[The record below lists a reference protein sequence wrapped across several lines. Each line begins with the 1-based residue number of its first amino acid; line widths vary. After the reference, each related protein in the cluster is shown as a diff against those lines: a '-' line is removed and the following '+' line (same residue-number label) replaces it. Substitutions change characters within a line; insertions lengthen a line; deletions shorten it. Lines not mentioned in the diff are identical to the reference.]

1 MAWADLLP
9 RWPDGGIATETIIML
24 ITLAVLKLD
33 RSRILYKNSSYID
46 RLGWS
51 IIGWDAILGSFTV
64 YLILTALYPSAD
76 SDWIF
81 APLTAV
87 VIVAAVWQWILVRI
101 ADRDRVS
108 RVMGSDHATDVLAGD
123 GEERRHIHRRTED
136 RELRHLEP
144 AYSIDDVH
152 PIPEGD

>member
-9 RWPDGGIATETIIML
+9 GWPDGGIDTETVIML

-33 RSRILYKNSSYID
+33 RSRILFKNSSYID

-51 IIGWDAILGSFTV
+51 IIGWDAILGTFTV
-64 YLILTALYPSAD
+64 YLILTALYPSAH
-76 SDWIF
+76 SDWVY

-108 RVMGSDHATDVLAGD
+108 RVMGSDHATDVPAGD
-123 GEERRHIHRRTED
+123 GERRHIYRREED
-136 RELRHLEP
+136 RNLRQLDP

-152 PIPEGD
+152 PIPEGE